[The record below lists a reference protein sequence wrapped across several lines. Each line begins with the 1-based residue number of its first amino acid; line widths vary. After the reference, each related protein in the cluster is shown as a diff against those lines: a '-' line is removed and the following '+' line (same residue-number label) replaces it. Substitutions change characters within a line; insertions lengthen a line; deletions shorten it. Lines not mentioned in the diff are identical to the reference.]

1 MGHIIHMY
9 TVTCNNTNQVYNH
22 TQLSSQSVPGR
33 TWGLPVYTRY
43 LDFDVTVFSHVM
55 HVDRHWFNG
64 ARGRTRGLPRPV
76 YLDRAVIYGLR
87 KYRDPLTP
95 SDLQAQAATQ
105 QSGYG
110 GSTRRCRGGTVG
122 RAGGGRVGGRA
133 ATGANEGVRR
143 LGPLLSGHGW

>member
-22 TQLSSQSVPGR
+22 TQLSTQSVPGR

-43 LDFDVTVFSHVM
+43 LDFDVTVL
-55 HVDRHWFNG
+55 HWFNG
-64 ARGRTRGLPRPV
+64 ARGRTRGPGLPRPV

-95 SDLQAQAATQ
+95 NDLASRQAA
-105 QSGYG
+105 
-110 GSTRRCRGGTVG
+110 
-122 RAGGGRVGGRA
+122 
-133 ATGANEGVRR
+133 GACQ
-143 LGPLLSGHGW
+143 